1 MDAAFWRKCSTCKK
15 EIGFRKEYYQC
26 SVSSCR
32 GKRTGYV
39 FCSVPCWD
47 SHVPGARHKDA
58 AAVTEVSPSKEQHM
72 ATAEGAGSQ
81 ASREP
86 TRRIVRTAAPGGGTQ
101 VAKSSITS
109 MDREVLIVASKL
121 KTYIKEKSDMNTSA
135 SVMTKLS
142 HIVRAACDSAIES
155 ARAEGRKTVLDRDFK

>member
-1 MDAAFWRKCSTCKK
+1 
-15 EIGFRKEYYQC
+15 
-26 SVSSCR
+26 
-32 GKRTGYV
+32 
-39 FCSVPCWD
+39 
-47 SHVPGARHKDA
+47 
-58 AAVTEVSPSKEQHM
+58 
-72 ATAEGAGSQ
+72 
-81 ASREP
+81 
-86 TRRIVRTAAPGGGTQ
+86 
-101 VAKSSITS
+101 